1 VLNGGGDGIRVR
13 CDITV
18 DSGKTL
24 SSFDILVQSYWAPRG
39 AARFLELVRQG
50 YYNGVVF
57 NRVVP
62 KFLIQFG
69 IGKDYEARTGVQDT
83 AIWDDYDNDIPFEAG
98 FVSFA
103 GSGPDS
109 RTGELFIAMPGAST
123 AQLSKFGENDWE
135 TAFGF
140 VEGNLTV
147 LDKIYSGY
155 GDMVSSL

>member
-1 VLNGGGDGIRVR
+1 
-13 CDITV
+13 
-18 DSGKTL
+18 
-24 SSFDILVQSYWAPRG
+24 
-39 AARFLELVRQG
+39 
-50 YYNGVVF
+50 VVF

-83 AIWDDYDNDIPFEAG
+83 AIWDDYDNGIPFEAG

-109 RTGELFIAMPGAST
+109 RTGELFIAMPGASKE
-123 AQLSKFGENDWE
+123 QLSRFGENDWE
-135 TAFGF
+135 TPFGF